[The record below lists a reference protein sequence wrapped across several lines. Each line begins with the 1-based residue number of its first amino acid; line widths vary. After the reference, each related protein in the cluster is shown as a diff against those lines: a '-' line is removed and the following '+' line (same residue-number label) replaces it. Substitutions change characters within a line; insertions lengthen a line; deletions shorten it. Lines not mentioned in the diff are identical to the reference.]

1 MVKYIESIILFSH
14 LNGIGRDFPGA
25 VFSFFLR
32 IGSTVCRIF
41 RFFGGS
47 FPSKKMKGMICMK
60 MTKRLL
66 SLVLAAVM
74 ALSLAACGS
83 ASDAPAA
90 TTPAATQGAAAP
102 AAPVSDNAVYRTL
115 YSREVT
121 TLNYL
126 ITGLTNELSIAANIV
141 DCLVEYD
148 SYGNVEPALAES
160 WEQNEDAT
168 VWTFKIRQGV
178 NWVDK
183 DGNVVAPVTANDW
196 VASAHYVC
204 DANNDSSTF
213 YTMSGVIAG
222 ADAYYD
228 WTAYQMAL
236 PTAVDGTD
244 ENGNAVKLVTDE
256 DGEQVVLEEVPEA
269 SLEDIGVKAL
279 DDYTLEFTLESSR
292 PYFLSMVSFGPYM
305 PVNGEFLTKCGS
317 KFGTDNDNLLYCGAF
332 VLSDFQPQQKKVM
345 TKNES
350 YWDKDNVFLDAVEMT
365 YNAEAASI
373 STQMY
378 LSGDVDQADVSSDLL
393 SAMMA
398 DAATKDLI
406 HPTRSDTSYAYWYLF
421 NFDPNFDDVYE
432 PANWKLA
439 VNNENFRKAITAAFN
454 RMPALATND
463 RVDPTSMKN
472 NTITPNGFAAASKD
486 YTYYGELAA
495 YTDGDNF
502 DEAKAAEYKAA
513 AMEELTAAG
522 ATFPVKM
529 LMCFNPSTANWAQE
543 CQVVEQTIENI
554 LGTDFVDIIV
564 EAGPETGFLGA
575 IRRTGKYAFMKCNW
589 GADYA
594 DPETWTDPFTTD
606 SSYSFIFK
614 SQDET
619 TKALYAEYSS
629 LVDAAKAITN
639 DMDARYEAF
648 AKAEAFLLD
657 HAFAVPIHISA
668 RNYQMCNLNVFEGQY
683 ASFGLANQ
691 RYKDQHL
698 YDTSMSLEEYQA
710 AYAEWQ
716 AKLAD

>member
-1 MVKYIESIILFSH
+1 M
-14 LNGIGRDFPGA
+14 N
-25 VFSFFLR
+25 
-32 IGSTVCRIF
+32 
-41 RFFGGS
+41 
-47 FPSKKMKGMICMK
+47 

-66 SLVLAAVM
+66 SLVLAGVM
-74 ALSLAACGS
+74 ALSLAACGGS
-83 ASDAPAA
+83 GDTPAPTAPA
-90 TTPAATQGAAAP
+90 QGSDVQAP
-102 AAPVSDNAVYRTL
+102 AVSGNGVYRTL
-115 YSREVT
+115 YASEVT

-126 ITGLTNELSIAANIV
+126 ITGMANELGICANIV

-148 SYGNVEPALAES
+148 AYGNVEPALAES
-160 WEQNEDAT
+160 WEQNDDAT
-168 VWTFKIRQGV
+168 VWTFHIRQGV

-183 DGNVVAPVTANDW
+183 DGKVIAPVTAQDW
-196 VASAHYVC
+196 VSSAHYVC
-204 DANNDSSTF
+204 DAANDSSTF

-244 ENGNAVKLVTDE
+244 EEGNAVKFVTDE
-256 DGEQVVLEEVPEA
+256 DGEQVILTEVPEA
-269 SLEDIGVKAL
+269 SIDDIGVKAI
-279 DDYTLEFTLESSR
+279 DDYTLQFTLESPR

-305 PVNGEFLTKCGS
+305 PVNGDFLSSCGS
-317 KFGTDNDNLLYCGAF
+317 KFGTDNENLLYCGAF
-332 VLSDFQPQQKKVM
+332 ILSEFQPQQKRVL
-345 TKNES
+345 TKNEN
-350 YWDKDNVFLDAVEMT
+350 YWDKDNVFLDGLEMT

-378 LSGDVDQADVSSDLL
+378 LSGDIDQADVSSDLL

-398 DAATKDLI
+398 DPATKDLI
-406 HPTRSDTSYAYWYLF
+406 HPLRSNTSYSYWYLF
-421 NFDPNFDDVYE
+421 NFDPNFDTVYE
-432 PANWKLA
+432 PENWKLA
-439 VNNENFRKAITAAFN
+439 VNNENFRKAVVAAFN
-454 RMPALATND
+454 RMPALAAND

-472 NTITPNGFAAASKD
+472 NTITPNGFAAAQKD
-486 YTYYGELAA
+486 YTYYGDLAA

-502 DEAKAAEYKAA
+502 DEAKALEYKAA
-513 AMEELTAAG
+513 AMEELSAAG

-529 LMCFNPSTANWAQE
+529 LMCFNPTTANWAQE
-543 CQVVEQTIENI
+543 CQVVEQTIEKV

-575 IRRTGKYAFMKCNW
+575 VRRSGKYAFMKCNW

-594 DPETWTDPFTTD
+594 DPETWTDPFAPDQTYNFIYKSEDKTT
-606 SSYSFIFK
+606 
-614 SQDET
+614 Q
-619 TKALYAEYSS
+619 ALYSEYWS
-629 LVDAAKAITN
+629 LVEAAKAITN

-648 AKAEAFLLD
+648 AKAESFLLD

-668 RNYQMCNLNVFEGQY
+668 RSYQMCNLNVFEGQY

-710 AYAEWQ
+710 AYAQWQ
-716 AKLAD
+716 AKLASG

>member
-1 MVKYIESIILFSH
+1 MPS
-14 LNGIGRDFPGA
+14 
-25 VFSFFLR
+25 FSFSYEPAKPFVEY
-32 IGSTVCRIF
+32 STLP
-41 RFFGGS
+41 GGS

-66 SLVLAAVM
+66 SLALACVM
-74 ALSLAACGS
+74 LLSLAACGGS
-83 ASDAPAA
+83 SDAPAA
-90 TTPAATQGAAAP
+90 TQAPASAETQAP
-102 AAPVSDNAVYRTL
+102 AAVKEDAVYRTL
-115 YSREVT
+115 YSSEVT

-183 DGNVVAPVTANDW
+183 NGNVVAPVTANDW
-196 VASAHYVC
+196 VSSARYAC
-204 DANNDSSTF
+204 DANNDSATF

-244 ENGNAVKLVTDE
+244 ENGNAVKLTTDE
-256 DGEQVVLEEVPEA
+256 DGEQVVLEEVAEA
-269 SLEDIGVKAL
+269 SVEDIGVKAL

-305 PVNGEFLTKCGS
+305 PVNGEFLEKCGS

-345 TKNES
+345 VKNES

-378 LSGDVDQADVSSDLL
+378 QSGDVDQADVSSDLL

-398 DAATKDLI
+398 DPATASLI

-421 NFDPNFDDVYE
+421 NFDPNFDDIYE
-432 PANWKLA
+432 PENWKLA
-439 VNNENFRKAITAAFN
+439 VNNENFRKAVTAAFN

-486 YTYYGELAA
+486 YTYYGSLAA

-502 DEAKAAEYKAA
+502 DEAKAAEFKAA

-594 DPETWTDPFTTD
+594 DPETWTDPFTPD

-614 SQDET
+614 SQDEG
-619 TKALYAEYSS
+619 TKALYSEYCA
-629 LVDAAKAITN
+629 LVDAAKAVTN

-648 AKAEAFLLD
+648 AKAESFLLD

-698 YDTSMSLEEYQA
+698 YDTSMSVEEFQT
-710 AYAEWQ
+710 AYADWQ
-716 AKLAD
+716 AKLAG